1 MKTVKSPI
9 KVGSTVGHTSKF
21 GMGNSTGMVVA
32 EAGNRYGRR
41 YVWVNYTHPK
51 SKKTYNCAFW
61 DAVLLLSNRLH
72 VVRPAM
78 DLDSNVSLH
87 TNS

>member
-1 MKTVKSPI
+1 MKVQKSLI
-9 KVGSTVGHTSKF
+9 KVGSTVGHSSQY
-21 GMGNSTGMVVA
+21 GMGKSTGMVVA
-32 EAGNRYGRR
+32 EAGNKYGRR

-51 SKKTYNCAFW
+51 TKKTYNCAFW
-61 DAVLLLSNRLH
+61 DAVLLLSNRAH

-87 TNS
+87 TNA